1 MKKIIATIA
10 TAMFL
15 ISCGGSSEESA
26 IADSLAVDTAAVT
39 ANDSSVAEIK
49 ADEGNGL
56 GAFPTSV
63 NHQITDKIKS
73 K

>member
-1 MKKIIATIA
+1 MKKIIATITA
-10 TAMFL
+10 AMFL

-49 ADEGNGL
+49 AADSS
-56 GAFPTSV
+56 SV
-63 NHQITDKIKS
+63 K
-73 K
+73 